1 MKKIIISLLAIA
13 AVASCAKT
21 EDVYT
26 GGDSEIKLAPVTSLT
41 TKAEFTG
48 AIDGIQYPTNEEFS
62 VFAYWTGNDKVDF
75 TYINDKAFKRAGQ
88 YWAGRDDVYYW
99 PKNGTLRF
107 ACYSPESVDGVSHF
121 PDTDTYVVNYQQSN
135 NTGETID
142 FMLSPITVPYT
153 AHTAAENVSVV
164 FEHTLSWITLKV
176 KAANAD
182 AVKAFTIHDM
192 IINGVQTQGT
202 LFATMGDGVKYDEWM
217 NVNTPLAYDVVKGKD
232 ITLTTVPTIVEDVD
246 NGTVVI
252 PQVPTTLTINFTQNA
267 MIADDNVTESTPEL
281 TGQTITI
288 PLELDNENDNK
299 WHPGKHYIYTV
310 VFDLDEIVINPS
322 VADWEDVVVEDKDDQ
337 ETGYIYTASNEGE
350 LKDALAAKVA
360 EIELTGNIE
369 LTSNLNV
376 TYNVAFTGGS
386 FSGPYCLYVTGETV
400 SFKDVQFNNAT
411 GTHSTGTKMSSVY
424 VKTGNKNVTFDGCT
438 FDNYTHEAIQYV
450 AENGNWVCVTGCTFN
465 AAAHRDLHLQVAA
478 ASNAEV
484 KITNNTFKGDDADSY
499 VTVYGFA
506 HERMILENNVTEKA
520 ANTVN
525 VWISDVFNDNN
536 LTLRGFVEAAP
547 YTAAL
552 TESAILSEN
561 YTGAQMVLGGYDL
574 DGNGYFFNM
583 TESDVMYGVTTSK
596 GYITNL
602 TVNGYNHRNTNN
614 KVLYGVVITKNEGN
628 VVLNNVH
635 VSNTAYALNTQT
647 SGTCDYTLTVENCS
661 LEGWTSYSSFKSAK
675 FINTAFVIGDFF
687 ENEDPTVLNV
697 WNATVKPY
705 VTSVF
710 EGCTFEKGF
719 SFDFSKLQ
727 DGATVTLKNCTVD
740 GVVLTEDNVADYL
753 NGDVD
758 VLEF

>member
-1 MKKIIISLLAIA
+1 M
-13 AVASCAKT
+13 ASCAKT

-26 GGDSEIKLAPVTSLT
+26 GGDSEIMLAPVTSAA
-41 TKAEFTG
+41 TKTVYN
-48 AIDGIQYPTNEEFS
+48 AIDGIKYPKAEEFAVWAYWDGDANDPNKVYLDNK
-62 VFAYWTGNDKVDF
+62 VFANSG
-75 TYINDKAFKRAGQ
+75 I
-88 YWAGRDDVYYW
+88 YWAGKNDVYYW

-107 ACYSPESVDGVSHF
+107 SCYSPAVVPGVSHDAENDVF
-121 PDTDTYVVNYQQSN
+121 TVNYTQKSN
-135 NTGETID
+135 TNETID
-142 FMLSPITVPYT
+142 FMLSPITTPYT
-153 AHTAAENVSVV
+153 AHTAAENVAVV
-164 FEHTLSWITLKV
+164 FEHTLAWITLKV

-182 AVKAFTIHDM
+182 AAAAFTIHDL
-192 IINGVQTQGT
+192 IINDVFTNADLTADMNDGVQY
-202 LFATMGDGVKYDEWM
+202 KEWE
-217 NVNTPLAYDVVKGKD
+217 NANTPADYNVVLDGD
-232 ITLTTVPTIVEDVD
+232 INLTTIARVAENVE

-252 PQVPTTLTINFTQNA
+252 PQVPTTLTINFTQNE
-267 MIADDNVTESTPEL
+267 MKDDQGNTSTPEL
-281 TGQTITI
+281 TEQSLTI
-288 PLELDNENDNK
+288 PLELDDETDNK

-337 ETGYIYTASNEGE
+337 DDGYINTAATEDE
-350 LKDALAAKVA
+350 LRAALAAQVA
-360 EIELTGNIE
+360 EIELTDVI
-369 LTSNLNV
+369 NLASHLYID
-376 TYNVAFTGGS
+376 YNTTIVGGGFTGK
-386 FSGPYCLYVTGETV
+386 PVHVTGETV
-400 SFKDVQFNNAT
+400 AFYDVDFAN
-411 GTHSTGTKMSSVY
+411 GTEGNESSVY
-424 VKTGNKNVTFDGCT
+424 VADGNKNVTFDNCSFTGYKW
-438 FDNYTHEAIQYV
+438 DAIQYT
-450 AENGNWVCVTGCTFN
+450 AEDADWACVTGCTFN
-465 AAAHRDLHLQVAA
+465 SDAVRALHM
-478 ASNAEV
+478 EV
-484 KITNNTFKGDDADSY
+484 KNANTTEVKVTNNIFEGTYSDSY
-499 VTVYGFA
+499 VTIYGFE
-506 HERMILENNVTEKA
+506 HERMILEANSTA
-520 ANTVN
+520 TPANTVN
-525 VWISDVFNDNN
+525 VWISDVHNWNN
-536 LTLRGFVEAAP
+536 LTLRGFVTPAP
-547 YTAAL
+547 YKGAL
-552 TESAILSEN
+552 QQSAILSEN

-719 SFDFSKLQ
+719 SFDFSALAK
-727 DGATVTLKNCTVD
+727 DATVTLKNCTVD
-740 GVVLTEDNVADYL
+740 GVVLTAANVADYL